1 MHPLSVKGSKSENR
15 WSQTRHEIFSPL
27 PCKVIA
33 VAPSGG
39 GKSSLLLTFANAVFE
54 NMDYWAI
61 FSRPHMLDP
70 ALQDLKA
77 RIRERYKKR
86 GVDEQSTPFLFENL
100 DSLTRVL
107 AEQKQRVQELKEA
120 EPPVTRLPQLFV
132 MIDDIG
138 LEATRFSRV
147 LDNAFA
153 NSRHYGTNLACGSQ
167 LFKSLS
173 KSIRVNADILCCHR
187 LPAAE
192 YESVEAEVVGTWVNK
207 AELRE
212 LYEFAVSAHSHG
224 FLTIKLKAKNPH
236 KMFAADFSRWLHPT

>member
-1 MHPLSVKGSKSENR
+1 MK
-15 WSQTRHEIFSPL
+15 FSLL

-33 VAPSGG
+33 VAPSCG

-54 NMDYWAI
+54 NKDYWAI
-61 FSRPHMLDP
+61 FSRSHMLDP

-173 KSIRVNADILCCHR
+173 KSCL
-187 LPAAE
+187 
-192 YESVEAEVVGTWVNK
+192 
-207 AELRE
+207 
-212 LYEFAVSAHSHG
+212 LYTSD
-224 FLTIKLKAKNPH
+224 
-236 KMFAADFSRWLHPT
+236 AADE

>member
-1 MHPLSVKGSKSENR
+1 M
-15 WSQTRHEIFSPL
+15 
-27 PCKVIA
+27 
-33 VAPSGG
+33 
-39 GKSSLLLTFANAVFE
+39 
-54 NMDYWAI
+54 
-61 FSRPHMLDP
+61 
-70 ALQDLKA
+70 
-77 RIRERYKKR
+77 
-86 GVDEQSTPFLFENL
+86 
-100 DSLTRVL
+100 L

-167 LFKSLS
+167 LHKSFS
-173 KSIRVNADILCCHR
+173 KSVRVNADILCCHR

-192 YESVEAEVVGTWVNK
+192 YESVESEVVGTWVSK
-207 AELRE
+207 AQFRE
-212 LYEFAVSAHSHG
+212 LYEFAVSAHAHG
-224 FLTIKLKAKNPH
+224 FLTIKLKAKDPH